1 MCVVAVLCPWC
12 TVNAYMWQNEHY
24 CIQIV
29 ANWVHDGIV
38 NISCCDSRA
47 LYFVFV
53 NELNEAV
60 LAVFNVQSREVKTV
74 FCTLTPIC
82 MCYKRIN
89 EVNIYIYGYTLNCHA

>member
-29 ANWVHDGIV
+29 ANWVHDGIF

-47 LYFVFV
+47 LYFV
-53 NELNEAV
+53 NKLNEAV
-60 LAVFNVQSREVKTV
+60 LAVFNVQRAVTTV
-74 FCTLTPIC
+74 YCTLTPIC
-82 MCYKRIN
+82 MCYEPIK
-89 EVNIYIYGYTLNCHA
+89 EVNIYIYGYRLNCQA